1 MSQNVFNRKQYTKA
15 NHQAI
20 TNLFALSSLNAD
32 APNILLRI
40 NTQNVPEDP
49 NTPEYFNY
57 DDTDTFVM
65 ATSSNP
71 KDHIAYLSPQNLV
84 DLNVR
89 DGGYF

>member
-1 MSQNVFNRKQYTKA
+1 MSQDVFSRRQYTKA
-15 NHQAI
+15 RHEAI
-20 TNLFALSSLNAD
+20 TNLVSLSALNAD
-32 APNILLRI
+32 APNILMRI

-49 NTPEYFNY
+49 MIPAYWQY

-65 ATSSNP
+65 ATSSSP
-71 KDHIAYLSPQNLV
+71 KDLISYLSPQNVV